1 MAESGIKSYFPS
13 QTVSD
18 AEKLSHDYG
27 LKIGKAIQQ
36 EWFNNDRSLNRY
48 KSNNNNFHNLRLYAR
63 GEQSI
68 QKYKDELSINGDLSY
83 LNLDWKPVPVIP
95 KFVDIVVN
103 GMAQRAYDVK
113 AFSQSPNGVKKRTEY
128 MEGIMMDMA
137 MQEFNQEVE
146 AKFGINLRKSSI
158 PEIPNSEEELG
169 IHMQLTY
176 KQAVELAEEQ
186 ALSVLFEGNNYE
198 LIKKRFYYD
207 LTVLGIGAV
216 KTSFNTSEGVVIDY
230 VDPANLVYSY
240 TDSPYFED
248 IYYVGEVKTIPVNE
262 LAKQFPH
269 LTESDLEEIM
279 KNKTANRNNYNTRF
293 SVDKEDNNTIQILY
307 FNYKTYMNEVY
318 KVKETATGS
327 EKIISKDDRFNPPE
341 DMEGGYSKLLKSI
354 ECLYEGVLV
363 LGTDRLLKWE
373 MSKNMMREKSNFTKV
388 KMNYAI
394 VAPRM
399 YDGKIDSLVKR
410 ITTFA
415 DMIQLTHLKLQQ
427 VMSRMVPDGVYLD
440 ADGLAEVDLGNGT
453 NYNPQEALNMFFQ
466 TGSVIGRS
474 FTSEGDMNPGKV
486 PIQEISSGSGG
497 GKMQTLIG
505 NYNYYMQMIRDVTG
519 LNEAR
524 DGSSPDANALVGVQK
539 LAAANSNTATRH
551 ILQAGL
557 FLTAETAECLSLR
570 ISDIIEYSPTKDAF
584 IQAIG
589 THNVATLK
597 EMSELHLYDFG
608 IFLHLQPDEEEKQM
622 LENNIQMAL
631 QQQSIELED
640 AIDLRE
646 IKNIKLANQVLKIRR
661 KKKQERDRQMQ
672 MENIQ
677 AQTKSNAESAQAAA
691 QAEVQKNQAITQQK
705 SQLIQLE
712 ASLAERKISSEVVAK
727 KELMQLEFQYNMQLK
742 NLEVQGAVGRDAQKE
757 NRKDRRTQLQANQ
770 QGDLVNKRAAKQSE
784 LVDRRNS
791 QQSELIDQKKSGKP
805 PKNFESAGNDI
816 LGGGFD
822 LSSFDPS

>member
-18 AEKLSHDYG
+18 AEKLSYDYG
-27 LKIGKAIQQ
+27 LKVAKAIET
-36 EWFNNDRSLNRY
+36 EWFNNDRGSNRY
-48 KSNNNNFHNLRLYAR
+48 RTNHNDFHNLRLYAR

-83 LNLDWKPVPVIP
+83 LNLDWKPVPIIP
-95 KFVDIVVN
+95 KFVDVVVN
-103 GMAQRAYDVK
+103 GIAERTYDIKAY
-113 AFSQSPNGVKKRTEY
+113 SQDPFGIEKRTEY
-128 MEGIMMDMA
+128 MESIIRDM
-137 MQEFNQEVE
+137 QTKEFNDAAMESFNIDLYE
-146 AKFGINLRKSSI
+146 NKKEDL
-158 PEIPNSEEELG
+158 PESEEELEL
-169 IHMQLTY
+169 HMQLSY

-186 ALSVLFEGNNYE
+186 ALNVLFDGNNYE

-216 KTSFNTSEGVVIDY
+216 KTSFNTSEGAVIDY

-269 LTESDLEEIM
+269 LSENDLEDIM
-279 KNKTANRNNYNTRF
+279 KNKSNSRSNYNSRHTY
-293 SVDKEDNNTIQILY
+293 DKEDNNTIQVLY

-318 KVKETATGS
+318 KMKETGTGAD
-327 EKIISKDDRFNPPE
+327 KIIPKDDSFNPPE
-341 DMEGGYSKLLKSI
+341 NKEGGYSRLLRSI
-354 ECLYEGVLV
+354 ECLYDGAMI
-363 LGTDRLLKWE
+363 LGTDKLLKWE
-373 MSKNMMREKSNFTKV
+373 MSKNMMRPKSDFTKV

-394 VAPRM
+394 VAPRI
-399 YDGKIDSLVKR
+399 YNGKIDSLVKR
-410 ITTFA
+410 ITGFA

-440 ADGLAEVDLGNGT
+440 ADGLAEIDLGNGT

-474 FTSEGDMNPGKV
+474 FTQDGDMNPGKV
-486 PIQEISSGSGG
+486 PIQEITSASGG
-497 GKMQTLIG
+497 NKMQALIG
-505 NYNYYMQMIRDVTG
+505 NYNYYLQMIRDVTG

-524 DGSSPDANALVGVQK
+524 DGSMPDKNALVGVQK

-551 ILQAGL
+551 VLQSGL
-557 FLTAETAECLSLR
+557 FLTAEIAECLSLR

-589 THNVATLK
+589 VHNVATLEELK
-597 EMSELHLYDFG
+597 NLHLYDFG
-608 IFLHLQPDEEEKQM
+608 IFLELMPDEEEKAI

-631 QQQSIELED
+631 QQQTIELED

-646 IKNIKLANQVLKIRR
+646 IRSIKLANQLLKIRR
-661 KKKQERDRQMQ
+661 KKKMDKDQAMQ
-672 MENIQ
+672 QQNMQQQ
-677 AQTKSNAESAQAAA
+677 AQLNQQSAQAAA
-691 QAEVQKNQAITQQK
+691 QADVQKNQAI
-705 SQLIQLE
+705 SQSQAQLE
-712 ASLAERKISSEVVAK
+712 QIKAQIESQRMLQEVQMK
-727 KELMQLEFQYNMQLK
+727 KELMALEFQYNMQLK
-742 NLEVQGAVGRDAQKE
+742 GVEVEGVKEREKQKE
-757 NRKDRRTQLQANQ
+757 DRKDERTKIQAT
-770 QGDLVNKRAAKQSE
+770 
-784 LVDRRNS
+784 
-791 QQSELIDQKKSGKP
+791 QQSEMIEQRNSGKP

-822 LSSFDPS
+822 LGSFDPS